1 MGDRSSDRSSDR
13 AGDRYPERSNDRY
26 VERVDDRDRDRG
38 SDRPTDRPVDRPVD
52 RSFDRRGDRP
62 EVGDRE
68 RSERFVDRGPDRI
81 DDRGSDRVGERDRG
95 GERVPERLDRPVD
108 GRDTRDYRDSGRGD
122 RGPDRPVERPAE
134 RPADRSA
141 DGRDRQGGGGPR
153 YQGGGNQGGGN
164 RGGGRD
170 FRDNREFRAQGGG
183 GGGGGHR
190 PQQGGGGGGYNQQ
203 RHPGQ
208 GGGGQNQARP
218 QPQAPPQ
225 PVVQAEPVIHDGYL
239 EISEKGFGFL
249 RSAKAHFAPKP
260 SDVFLTPDSIKRLA
274 LREGCHIK
282 CTVNPP
288 HRGNSP
294 QLREVLEVNTRPYQ
308 DYLHALR
315 FENLT
320 TIDPIEKF
328 QLETTPDQLETR
340 IIDLVTPIGKG
351 TRGLI
356 VAPPR
361 TGKTTVLKQICNSIT
376 TNHPEVHC
384 LVLLIDERPEEV
396 TDFQRSVKAEV
407 VASSNDQD
415 LETHVRL
422 SRFMVERAKRMV
434 EAGKDVFVLLDSL
447 TRVARAYN
455 SVHGGSGRTMTGGVD
470 ARALEIP
477 RKMFAAARKVEEGG
491 SLTILATALIDTGS
505 RMDELIFQE
514 FKGTGNMELIL
525 DRKLAERRL
534 FPAIDIPKSGTRK
547 EEKLF
552 LPRHL
557 EAIRKLRRMMTD
569 LQPVEAMETLQGAL
583 RKYKTNEELLAKLS

>member
-1 MGDRSSDRSSDR
+1 MSPEGNEQQVTEPKANVSAPTTNPSA
-13 AGDRYPERSNDRY
+13 AG
-26 VERVDDRDRDRG
+26 
-38 SDRPTDRPVDRPVD
+38 
-52 RSFDRRGDRP
+52 
-62 EVGDRE
+62 
-68 RSERFVDRGPDRI
+68 
-81 DDRGSDRVGERDRG
+81 
-95 GERVPERLDRPVD
+95 
-108 GRDTRDYRDSGRGD
+108 
-122 RGPDRPVERPAE
+122 
-134 RPADRSA
+134 SA
-141 DGRDRQGGGGPR
+141 ASQGGSNSGSGQENRGAINPNSGQGQAGG
-153 YQGGGNQGGGN
+153 GGGN
-164 RGGGRD
+164 RPQNSGGGGFQGRHNQG
-170 FRDNREFRAQGGG
+170 RPQHHRHQRHGGG
-183 GGGGGHR
+183 GGGGGGGNQNRQNH
-190 PQQGGGGGGYNQQ
+190 QGGQGQHN
-203 RHPGQ
+203 RPNQ
-208 GGGGQNQARP
+208 GGP
-218 QPQAPPQ
+218 QPQQ
-225 PVVQAEPVIHDGYL
+225 IQAEPQIHEGWL

-249 RSAKAHFAPKP
+249 RSAKGHFAPKP
-260 SDVFLTPDSIKRLA
+260 TDVFLTPDSIKRLG
-274 LREGCHIK
+274 LREGCQIK

-294 QLREVLEVNTRPYQ
+294 QLRDVLEVNTRSYQ
-308 DYLHALR
+308 EYLHSMR

-328 QLETTPDQLETR
+328 ILETTPDTIETR
-340 IIDLVTPIGKG
+340 VIDLVTPIGKG

-361 TGKTTVLKQICNSIT
+361 TGKTSILKQIANAIT
-376 TNHPEVHC
+376 TNHPDVHV

-422 SRFMVERAKRMV
+422 SRFMIERCRRMV
-434 EAGKDVFVLLDSL
+434 EAGKDVFVLLDSI

-470 ARALEIP
+470 ARALEAP
-477 RKMFAAARKVEEGG
+477 RKMFAAARKIEEGG

-525 DRKLAERRL
+525 DRRLSDRRL

-552 LPRHL
+552 PPKNL

-569 LQPVEAMETLQGAL
+569 LQPIEAMETLTAAL
-583 RKYKTNEELLAKLS
+583 KKHKTNDELLAKLA